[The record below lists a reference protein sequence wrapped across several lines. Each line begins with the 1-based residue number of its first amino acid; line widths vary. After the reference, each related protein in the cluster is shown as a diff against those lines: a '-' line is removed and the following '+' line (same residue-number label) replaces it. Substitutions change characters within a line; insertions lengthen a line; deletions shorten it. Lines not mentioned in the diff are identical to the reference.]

1 MERIEGARLHIN
13 VARILILKQVKD
25 LQEAFNLS
33 DPIRAIEFWKGP
45 IEECKMKIWRNLDM
59 CVSPIQKPISEK

>member
-45 IEECKMKIWRNLDM
+45 IEECKMKI
-59 CVSPIQKPISEK
+59 